1 MLRLR
6 KPPTSQETFEDLI
19 QVHLD
24 GLYGAALRYP
34 RQPQATEDLV
44 HDTVARLAGGAAG
57 AAVRLRGR
65 IGDEG

>member
-24 GLYGAALRYP
+24 GLYGAALRYT
-34 RQPQATEDLV
+34 RQPQAAEDLV
-44 HDTVARLAGGAAG
+44 HDTV
-57 AAVRLRGR
+57 VRALRFQR
-65 IGDEG
+65 EL